1 MFFTNKFF
9 YQKQKDNFISFI
21 KRVIDFLPSILIGFF
36 VSTISVNFYGK
47 ENASIGPICTLI
59 CGLKSQSFSIDN
71 FPILA
76 LRVLLLGILATIAE
90 QNLFCI
96 ILFNFIV
103 PFYIV
108 YFFSD
113 DFKPRNYFIYGFT
126 YVILQSYNIPMS
138 RIHIRIEA
146 ILIGLLISFIYLSI
160 NNFFTKHKK
169 YNDFSYRGLKLIND
183 KLLTLYNKACPINK
197 SEDIISIINE
207 YVSEIYMDTLKRNN
221 TMNNRN
227 ITHFKFI
234 LILEEIN
241 ILIEREY
248 ENLYKFTE
256 KDSEYFIMLSRILER
271 TSRILKHG
279 IYKHEAEYNIIIK
292 MINDFNSNYFLSNE
306 RSYYEWLYV
315 IIKLRNILYSMFEN
329 NKDDFEITKLFNF
342 KLMNLKKELSINK
355 CHFRFSLKM
364 GIIMCIA
371 FTVKYFLPDQIATR
385 GYWLPIISYM
395 ILHPFYEEQKETF
408 TINILG
414 NFIGIFIFA
423 IFFKYIPNY
432 AIIPTITICI
442 VLTMASKNQFFKKI
456 YSTIS
461 ALISSFPYMNKL
473 VSISLRSTFM
483 ITAISIVWV
492 FDNFIIKTEN
502 YKGLIDKISELIEID
517 TILIDEMEKAMNNEV
532 GSEYLYEI
540 LLKAYMIKNNIIV
553 HEKKQTRYKGTPI
566 KDSLIENHREFIV
579 ESEQLINLI
588 RKYNRPEDKQNI
600 RIFIKNISIILENT
614 SKIFKNE
621 IDDISNDIQ
630 NNHFNKKSNSY
641 LIYRLEKC
649 LNSINA
655 INLSIKDNI
664 DNLNIR

>member
-1 MFFTNKFF
+1 
-9 YQKQKDNFISFI
+9 
-21 KRVIDFLPSILIGFF
+21 
-36 VSTISVNFYGK
+36 
-47 ENASIGPICTLI
+47 
-59 CGLKSQSFSIDN
+59 
-71 FPILA
+71 
-76 LRVLLLGILATIAE
+76 
-90 QNLFCI
+90 
-96 ILFNFIV
+96 
-103 PFYIV
+103 
-108 YFFSD
+108 
-113 DFKPRNYFIYGFT
+113 
-126 YVILQSYNIPMS
+126 MS

-197 SEDIISIINE
+197 SEDIISVINE
-207 YVSEIYMDTLKRNN
+207 YVSEIYIDTLKRNN

-227 ITHFKFI
+227 INHFKFI

-248 ENLYKFTE
+248 ENLYKFTK
-256 KDSEYFIMLSRILER
+256 KDSEYFIMLSKILER

-315 IIKLRNILYSMFEN
+315 IIKLRNILHSLFEN

-414 NFIGIFIFA
+414 NFIGVFIFA

-517 TILIDEMEKAMNNEV
+517 TILIEEMEKAINNEI

-641 LIYRLEKC
+641 LIYRL
-649 LNSINA
+649 
-655 INLSIKDNI
+655 
-664 DNLNIR
+664 

>member
-9 YQKQKDNFISFI
+9 YQKQKENFISFI
-21 KRVIDFLPSILIGFF
+21 KRVIDYLPSILIGLF

-59 CGLKSQSFSIDN
+59 CALKRQSFSIDN

-90 QNLFCI
+90 QNLFFI
-96 ILFNFIV
+96 VSFNFIV

-108 YFFSD
+108 YLFSD
-113 DFKPRNYFIYGFT
+113 DFTPKNYFIYGFT

-146 ILIGLLISFIYLSI
+146 ILIGLLISFLYLAI

-183 KLLTLYNKACPINK
+183 KLLTLYNKSCPINK

-241 ILIEREY
+241 ILIEKEY
-248 ENLYKFTE
+248 ENLYEFTE
-256 KDSEYFIMLSRILER
+256 KDSEYFIMLSKILER

-315 IIKLRNILYSMFEN
+315 IIKLRNILHSMFEN
-329 NKDDFEITKLFNF
+329 NKDDFQITKSFNF

-371 FTVKYFLPDQIATR
+371 FTVKYFLPDKIATR

-414 NFIGIFIFA
+414 NFIGVFIFA
-423 IFFKYIPNY
+423 MFFKYIPNY
-432 AIIPTITICI
+432 SIMPIITICI
-442 VLTMASKNQFFKKI
+442 ILAMASNNQFFKKI

-473 VSISLRSTFM
+473 VSISLRSSFM
-483 ITAISIVWV
+483 ISAISIVWV

-517 TILIDEMEKAMNNEV
+517 TMLIDEMEKAINNEV

-553 HEKKQTRYKGTPI
+553 HEQKQTRYKGTPI
-566 KDSLIENHREFIV
+566 KDSLIENNRKFIV

-588 RKYNRPEDKQNI
+588 RKYNRAEDKQNI
-600 RIFIKNISIILENT
+600 RIFIENISTILENT
-614 SKIFKNE
+614 AKIFKNE
-621 IDDISNDIQ
+621 INDISNDVS
-630 NNHFNKKSNSY
+630 NNKFTKKSNSY

-655 INLSIKDNI
+655 INTSIKDNM